1 MAAAQ
6 ERGLAV
12 GRDVAIT
19 GFDDIPLAQYSH
31 PPLTTVHQP
40 IYQIGQM
47 ICDMLIKRIRGEDLL
62 EPYVLLRPSLVVRR
76 STVGARSS
84 GGAIGLEPEIPR
96 KVCGKSQDSIL
107 AAKRTLRTEL
117 ETNSSM
123 PAGVGFLKMV
133 GYKVAIVARDSA
145 D

>member
-1 MAAAQ
+1 
-6 ERGLAV
+6 
-12 GRDVAIT
+12 
-19 GFDDIPLAQYSH
+19 
-31 PPLTTVHQP
+31 
-40 IYQIGQM
+40 
-47 ICDMLIKRIRGEDLL
+47 
-62 EPYVLLRPSLVVRR
+62 
-76 STVGARSS
+76 
-84 GGAIGLEPEIPR
+84 
-96 KVCGKSQDSIL
+96 VCGKSQDSIL